1 MSDQQN
7 LFMAVIL
14 SIAVL
19 VGWQYFIEA
28 PRIEA
33 ERARQ
38 AALEESR
45 PQAVAVET
53 GIPAAGTPVP
63 GRATPI
69 PDSALPAPDGPPP
82 ATPVAAALA
91 AAADRAAVTTGRPH
105 VAIRSDHLNGSIA
118 LEGGRIDDLSLAAYR
133 ETLDPES
140 DTIVLF
146 SPAGTAH
153 PYFAE
158 FGWTVTPGANV
169 KLPNSATVWQSSGS
183 LLSPDQPVTLSWD
196 NGQGLRFGRT
206 YEIDEG
212 YLFTVT
218 QKVVNSGAAAVT
230 LYPYGLISRLG
241 TPEISGFFILHEG
254 ALGVFDGTL
263 QEMTYED
270 MRDEQSFKGSS
281 TGGWAGITD
290 KYWLA
295 ALIPDQRTPVNAS
308 FRHSMSGA
316 IDRYHVDF
324 LTREGLVLAPG
335 GSIQSTNRLFAGSK
349 EVDLIDRYEQAD
361 GIDRFD
367 LAIDWGWFYFLT
379 KPLFYVL
386 DFLFAA
392 VGNFGVA
399 ILLLTVVIKLLFF
412 PLANKS
418 YVAMSKMKKLQPEMV
433 KIRERFEG
441 DKTRQ
446 QQALMELYKK
456 EQVNPA
462 AGCLPIVVQIPVFFA
477 LYKVLFVSIEMRHAP
492 FYGWIHDLSA
502 PDPMVITNL
511 FGLVPWDPP
520 QLLAIGIWPLLMGAS
535 MFLQQ
540 KLNPQPADPVQ
551 ARVFMIMPFMFMFL
565 LASFPAGLV
574 IYWTWNNVLSI
585 AQQWV
590 IMRRMGVKV

>member
-38 AALEESR
+38 AALEQSR
-45 PQAVAVET
+45 PEAVAAEA
-53 GIPAAGTPVP
+53 GFPAAGTPIP
-63 GRATPI
+63 GRAAPV
-69 PDSALPAPDGPPP
+69 PDGALPAPDGPPP
-82 ATPVAAALA
+82 ATPEAAALA
-91 AAADRAAVTTGRPH
+91 AAADRLAVIAGRPH
-105 VAIRSDHLNGSIA
+105 VAIRSERLNGSIA
-118 LEGGRIDDLSLAAYR
+118 LQGGRIDDLSFSDYW
-133 ETLDPES
+133 ESLDPES

-146 SPAGTAH
+146 SPAGTEH

-158 FGWTVTPGANV
+158 FGWTVTPGTAV
-169 KLPNSATVWQSSGS
+169 KLPNAATVWRPDGS
-183 LLSPDQPVTLSWD
+183 LLSPDRPVTLSWD
-196 NGQGLRFGRT
+196 NGQGLRFSRT
-206 YEIDEG
+206 YEIDED

-218 QKVVNSGAAAVT
+218 QRVANSGTNGVT

-263 QEMTYED
+263 EEMTYED
-270 MRDEQSFKGSS
+270 MRDEESFKGSS

-295 ALIPDQRTPVNAS
+295 ALIPDQNTPVNAS
-308 FRHSMSGA
+308 FRHSLSGA
-316 IDRYHVDF
+316 VDRYHVDF
-324 LTREGLVLAPG
+324 LTREGLGLAPG
-335 GSIQSTNRLFAGSK
+335 GSIQSTSRLFAGPK
-349 EVDLIDRYEQAD
+349 EVDLVDRYETVN

-386 DFLFAA
+386 DFLFGAI
-392 VGNFGVA
+392 GNFGVA
-399 ILLLTVVIKLLFF
+399 ILLLTVGIKLLFF

-433 KIRERFEG
+433 KIRERFKD

-462 AGCLPIVVQIPVFFA
+462 AGCLPIMVQIPVFFA

-502 PDPMVITNL
+502 PDPMVITTL
-511 FGLVPWDPP
+511 FGLIPWDPP

-535 MFLQQ
+535 MFIQQ